1 MESLKHTHLLGRHL
15 VVEWAEEED
24 LDAAVEKTRGKI
36 REGVEAGEVGR
47 MMGLSHASGGRVA
60 DILDNGDGDREM

>member
-1 MESLKHTHLLGRHL
+1 L
-15 VVEWAEEED
+15 VLEWAEEED

-47 MMGLSHASGGRVA
+47 MMGLNQRSGGRVA
-60 DILDNGDGDREM
+60 DILDNGDVDVDM